1 MRNFFERQESARR
14 KTSLLL
20 FLFSIAVVSM
30 VIGVYAILTS
40 CYFLFS
46 GRVFIGAAFPFWDPL
61 RFILI
66 GGSTFFFIISGSL
79 YKIHGLKS
87 GGLAIAKMMG
97 GRLVPRNTAEMEE
110 RRLLNVVEEMSIAA
124 GVSVPDVF
132 VMDGES
138 GINAFAAGYGL
149 DDAVVCV
156 TKGSLSLLDRD
167 ELQGV
172 VAHEF
177 SHIFNGD
184 MLMNIRLMGW
194 LHGIL
199 LVGLAGQG
207 LLRSLRLVRGRAGL
221 AAGIVGI
228 LLYVFGSLG
237 TFFGKLIKLAL
248 SRQREF
254 LADASAVQYTRNP
267 SGLAGALKKVG
278 GLTFGSVLIHPRASE
293 ASHMFFCDGIG
304 DSFMDMT
311 ATHPPLLER
320 IRRLDSSFKG
330 IFPKVKTIPVVGS
343 HVASQTVPD
352 LRSAIPLKIL
362 TGAAAAAI
370 LETIGTPMKE
380 HEDIA
385 RNLLAGI
392 PAPVRSAIAEPA
404 GARAA
409 IYVLLLDSV
418 KEVRAGQIGILRQFE
433 SGEVLAEADT
443 LAAYLFPLNF
453 RLRLP
458 LIDISVPA
466 LKRLSINEYQDFKQ
480 IIGKLVDLDK
490 KLSLFE
496 CILGHV
502 LIKRLDVFFSPKRLR
517 PSAIYGIRGVARECS
532 IVLTLLAR
540 TGQVEEKEAAEAFS
554 RGKEMLMETKAD
566 FEFLDADECS
576 SHALDGALAKL
587 STASPVIKR
596 KLLAACLATLIF
608 DNSIRV
614 EEAELF
620 RAVGETLECP
630 MPPWVLFESSAL
642 SQAIPLSHKH

>member
-20 FLFSIAVVSM
+20 FLFSLAVVSII
-30 VIGVYAILTS
+30 IGVYIILTS
-40 CYFLFS
+40 CYLLFS
-46 GRVFIGAAFPFWDPL
+46 GRIYLGAAFPFWDPL

-79 YKIHGLKS
+79 YKIYGLKS
-87 GGLAIAKMMG
+87 GGPAIAKMMG
-97 GRLVPRNTAEMEE
+97 GRLVSRNTAEMEE

-184 MLMNIRLMGW
+184 MQMNIRLMGW

-207 LLRSLRLVRGRAGL
+207 LIRSLRLVRGRAGL
-221 AAGIVGI
+221 AAGTVGI
-228 LLYVFGSLG
+228 LLYSFGSIG
-237 TFFGKLIKLAL
+237 TFLGKLIKLAL

-304 DSFMDMT
+304 DSFTDMM
-311 ATHPPLLER
+311 ATHPPLLAR
-320 IRRLDSSFKG
+320 IRRLDPSFTG
-330 IFPKVKTIPVVGS
+330 IFPKAKTMPVVES
-343 HVASQTVPD
+343 QVASQTVPD
-352 LRSAIPLKIL
+352 RKSAIPLKIL

-370 LETIGTPMKE
+370 LESTGAPMKE
-380 HEDIA
+380 HAEIA

-409 IYVLLLDSV
+409 IYVLLLDSD
-418 KEVRAGQIGILRQFE
+418 KEVRARQIGMLRQFE

-443 LAAYLFPLNF
+443 LFSYLPSVSP

-458 LIDISVPA
+458 LIDISLPA
-466 LKRLSINEYQDFKQ
+466 LRRLSLNEYGDFKQ
-480 IIGKLVDLDK
+480 TIEKLVDVDG

-496 CILGHV
+496 YVLGHV
-502 LIKRLDVFFSPKRLR
+502 LIKRLDAFFSPKRAR
-517 PSAIYGIRGVARECS
+517 PAAIYGIRGVAEECS
-532 IVLTLLAR
+532 IVLSLLAR
-540 TGQVEEKEAAEAFS
+540 TGQSSEKEAEEAFS
-554 RGKEMLMETKAD
+554 RGKELLLAPKAD
-566 FEFLDADECS
+566 FEFLGSDECS
-576 SHALDGALAKL
+576 SDNLDRALAKL

-596 KLLAACLATLIF
+596 KLLAACLETLIF
-608 DNSIRV
+608 DDSIRV

-620 RAVGETLECP
+620 RAIGEALECP
-630 MPPWVLFESSAL
+630 MPPWVLFESPAL
-642 SQAIPLSHKH
+642 FQTIPLTT